1 MFNYPAPLV
10 EQVHSFFAFLYS
22 LLDVM
27 NRSDILI
34 IKYNG
39 SISRTSFIKKLP
51 TKEEHPLGSYLDR
64 TIPDSRA
71 DLVRH
76 AIKKRASKNTA
87 NSRID
92 Q

>member
-10 EQVHSFFAFLYS
+10 EQVHSFTHSFFAFLYS

-71 DLVRH
+71 
-76 AIKKRASKNTA
+76 
-87 NSRID
+87 
-92 Q
+92 